1 MSRGEDFDGEAGQRQ
16 RAQTSFALGGVMAL
30 KPLPDRSEHLAVTD
44 RVPMSALKSLHKRPR
59 SSDSRRPV
67 AINRVIGS
75 TRSRVRH
82 SSDARSRPSSAQL
95 LGRQRSSTLQ
105 SSLRF
110 DRLNVMYGVA
120 AECIRHNRELQCAS
134 QARRHRPASTQP
146 FGQCAPHT
154 ARQPPG
160 NRRLF
165 YSYSANPRPH
175 FSQRSDCSISS
186 SCLSRSVNSI
196 ARRRTWRATAAR
208 SCSSNARVHHHS
220 RKRTLFET
228 W

>member
-1 MSRGEDFDGEAGQRQ
+1 MLIEVVGVAQCSGRRRKDHPLVAEERRLMSRGEDFDGEAGQRQ

-120 AECIRHNRELQCAS
+120 AECIRHNRELQCAAQNS
-134 QARRHRPASTQP
+134 L
-146 FGQCAPHT
+146 
-154 ARQPPG
+154 
-160 NRRLF
+160 RL
-165 YSYSANPRPH
+165 PRG
-175 FSQRSDCSISS
+175 C
-186 SCLSRSVNSI
+186 
-196 ARRRTWRATAAR
+196 RAVCGA
-208 SCSSNARVHHHS
+208 H
-220 RKRTLFET
+220 
-228 W
+228 